1 MADPLLLLNHLV
13 EVTATEV
20 TAAVVEA
27 VEDLP
32 ATDTDRLLVL
42 SPQRQFNPEAT
53 AEATDQL
60 YLLLLRRRR
69 RRWIRPRRIGTSPL
83 YINRWIWPMDPSS
96 SNKEATVELAEGEAV
111 TAKAE
116 VRPTFAR
123 LLQSVQVGDEMK
135 KKESGKGKGKR
146 KEKVENWTNFD
157 NKPDLSHAYRQG
169 DVGGRTLVL
178 HPTYTSAAY

>member
-1 MADPLLLLNHLV
+1 MAEVDQHLLLLVHLLAEDMEVADSLLNHLV

-83 YINRWIWPMDPSS
+83 YINRWIWP
-96 SNKEATVELAEGEAV
+96 
-111 TAKAE
+111 
-116 VRPTFAR
+116 
-123 LLQSVQVGDEMK
+123 
-135 KKESGKGKGKR
+135 
-146 KEKVENWTNFD
+146 
-157 NKPDLSHAYRQG
+157 
-169 DVGGRTLVL
+169 
-178 HPTYTSAAY
+178 